1 MKRRDFIAA
10 VALALPA
17 LVPEATAAP
26 TGKRRN
32 MEHQASRKSSKKP
45 GGASRPEAA
54 PHAEAN
60 ETRVA
65 AASLPDTPLATWR
78 TYTLTSRIEL
88 RQPAGSTRLWLP
100 LAMFKDTPWQRALGH
115 EWTGNFRRAAVYRD
129 PAAEM
134 EVFTAEWEGKADG
147 SDGAAPYVEIVSTVE
162 TQDRHFD
169 VTKRHCAPE
178 RGEILRRNLQSTELM
193 PVNDKTREIAGRIVG
208 RVKDP
213 LAQGKVLYDWVAERA
228 IRDPETPALA
238 AGGIDTPPAL
248 ADALGRNAGHALLFV
263 ALARAIGLPARPVF
277 GLRCDYSK
285 LFPSLGAI
293 GELKRAFHCRAEF
306 YAPGYDWVPVN
317 PADLRQVILDERLVP
332 DDGKLAVLKK
342 LLFGFWEMNWIG
354 LNTALEVTPRD
365 GHRNLPFLATPYIES
380 SGSGIDIGDGERV
393 ALSMRAQRRE
403 G

>member
-1 MKRRDFIAA
+1 VKRRDFIAA
-10 VALALPA
+10 SALLPLIGSSA
-17 LVPEATAAP
+17 ATAAP
-26 TGKRRN
+26 AAPK
-32 MEHQASRKSSKKP
+32 KKP
-45 GGASRPEAA
+45 AARPAQKKPA
-54 PHAEAN
+54 PAPKKPVAPVEAN
-60 ETRVA
+60 EDRVA
-65 AASLPDTPLATWR
+65 AASLPEEPAPRWR
-78 TYTLTSRIEL
+78 TYDLLTRIEV
-88 RQPAGSTRLWLP
+88 RQTAGTTRLWLP

-115 EWTGNFRRAAVYRD
+115 SWQGNFERAGIYRD

-134 EVFTAEWEGKADG
+134 EVFTAEWKDG
-147 SDGAAPYVEIVSTVE
+147 VLPQLALQSRVE

-169 VTKRHCAPE
+169 VTKKHCAPE

-193 PVNDKTREIAGRIVG
+193 PINEKTREIAERIVG
-208 RVKDP
+208 RVRDP
-213 LAQGKVLYDWVAERA
+213 LAQGKVLYDWVADRA
-228 IRDPETPALA
+228 LRDPETPALA

-285 LFPSLGAI
+285 LLPSLGLL
-293 GELKRAFHCRAEF
+293 GELNRAFHCRAEF
-306 YAPGYDWVPVN
+306 YAPGYDWIPVN
-317 PADLRQVILDERLVP
+317 PADLRQAVIAEKLSA

-365 GHRNLPFLATPYIES
+365 SSGKLLPFLATPYIET
-380 SGSGIDIGDGERV
+380 GAGPLDTADGERFSV
-393 ALSMRAQRRE
+393 SMQATRSE